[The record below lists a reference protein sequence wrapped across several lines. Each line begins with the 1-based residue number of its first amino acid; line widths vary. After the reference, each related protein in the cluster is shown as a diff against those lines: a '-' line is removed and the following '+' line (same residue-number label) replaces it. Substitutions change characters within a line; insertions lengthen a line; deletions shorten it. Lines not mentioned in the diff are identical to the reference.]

1 MVPEM
6 QRSCEGRK
14 GRATHSRVFT
24 EHPQPTREHEH
35 MNGRGEG
42 RGVGTSGDQ
51 WGWEGDS
58 VRTSEQMA

>member
-14 GRATHSRVFT
+14 GRPHTPVCLQS
-24 EHPQPTREHEH
+24 TRSQLVN

-51 WGWEGDS
+51 WGWEGD
-58 VRTSEQMA
+58 RQSERASERMA